1 MSKVLWHV
9 TLSLDGFIAP
19 RDNSA
24 EWMFEY
30 GSAGPMGREV
40 MDRTGAILAGRRGFD
55 LGIRAGAGPRAIYGG
70 AWLGKVFVLTHRP
83 GETVGDVT
91 FLSSGAEEAIA
102 TAQDAAGTKDVG
114 VFGADV
120 AAQCISAGL
129 IDEIFVHLVP
139 VLLGDGIPFST

>member
-40 MDRTGAILAGRRGFD
+40 MERAGVILAGRRGFD

-70 AWLGKVFVLTHRP
+70 AWLGPVFVLTHRP

-91 FLSSGAEEAIA
+91 FCLAAPRRPSPRPRTQQAPRTSGYSAL
-102 TAQDAAGTKDVG
+102 TSRR
-114 VFGADV
+114 GA
-120 AAQCISAGL
+120 SAP
-129 IDEIFVHLVP
+129 D
-139 VLLGDGIPFST
+139 S